1 MTERLETFEI
11 SFIAIVDAKIAYD
24 PAKRKTET
32 LTYRRIIAMT
42 HAANKD
48 EQKRLYEALL
58 ELPWL
63 APKVRSA
70 VMQELGFSKRD
81 QNRKVAQ
88 AQAAVMHRMIELCEA
103 RMRQKGE
110 RPRGGI
116 HDAAVAEVAKR
127 QNMSVEA
134 LTKLLYRHYGRT
146 ARPRYT
152 H

>member
-1 MTERLETFEI
+1 MTERLETFET
-11 SFIAIVDAKIAYD
+11 SFIAVVDAKIAYD
-24 PAKRKTET
+24 PVKRKPES

-63 APKVRSA
+63 APNLRSA
-70 VMQELGFSKRD
+70 VMKELGLSKRD
-81 QNRKVAQ
+81 RNRKIAE
-88 AQAAVMHRMIELCEA
+88 ARAAVMHKMIEDCEA
-103 RMRQKGE
+103 HMRQKGE

-127 QNMSVEA
+127 QDMSVAA
-134 LTKLLYRHYGRT
+134 LTKLLYRHYGKT
-146 ARPRYT
+146 VRPRV

>member
-1 MTERLETFEI
+1 MTERLETFET
-11 SFIAIVDAKIAYD
+11 SFIALVDGRIAYD

-32 LTYRRIIAMT
+32 FTYRRIIAMT
-42 HAANKD
+42 RTANKD

-70 VMQELGFSKRD
+70 VMKELGLSKRD
-81 QNRKVAQ
+81 ENRKVAE
-88 AQAAVMHRMIELCEA
+88 ARAATIHRMIELCEA
-103 RMRQKGE
+103 RMRRNGE

-116 HDAAVAEVAKR
+116 HDAAVAEVAER
-127 QNMSVEA
+127 QNMSVAA